1 MQSARTVCSKCGSG
15 CGCCEEQAHHRL
27 ADRRETVLVDRPAV
41 TFVVHQDGPGYL
53 RQQPTAYGPRIVFR
67 SQVRSNDLLGK
78 TYPMEPPIAS
88 HVVPGLDDT
97 CRRPVM
103 PQSQEERNQP
113 LNSFLASPMMQTPL
127 FAIVAEMNGTLLET
141 MATAQKEWAN
151 FVDRR
156 IKEDVAVLRQLMQCR
171 SPADMHRV
179 YSDYFETAFEQY
191 QEQSAR
197 VARRGQS
204 IAEHLAETVDNR
216 KEAARSRH

>member
-1 MQSARTVCSKCGSG
+1 
-15 CGCCEEQAHHRL
+15 
-27 ADRRETVLVDRPAV
+27 
-41 TFVVHQDGPGYL
+41 
-53 RQQPTAYGPRIVFR
+53 
-67 SQVRSNDLLGK
+67 
-78 TYPMEPPIAS
+78 
-88 HVVPGLDDT
+88 
-97 CRRPVM
+97 M

-156 IKEDVAVLRQLMQCR
+156 IKEDVTVLRQLMQCR

-197 VARRGQS
+197 VVQRGQS

>member
-1 MQSARTVCSKCGSG
+1 
-15 CGCCEEQAHHRL
+15 
-27 ADRRETVLVDRPAV
+27 
-41 TFVVHQDGPGYL
+41 
-53 RQQPTAYGPRIVFR
+53 
-67 SQVRSNDLLGK
+67 
-78 TYPMEPPIAS
+78 
-88 HVVPGLDDT
+88 
-97 CRRPVM
+97 M

-113 LNSFLASPMMQTPL
+113 QNSFLASPIMQTPL

-191 QEQSAR
+191 QEQSAS
-197 VARRGQS
+197 G
-204 IAEHLAETVDNR
+204 
-216 KEAARSRH
+216 AARAIHCGASRRNGRQQKRGRSLGVGRAQGAGAPGERTTSARGEVYLPPGGKYFGSREAYGLTNTKPGTTLFELALCPIGNVMG

>member
-1 MQSARTVCSKCGSG
+1 M
-15 CGCCEEQAHHRL
+15 L
-27 ADRRETVLVDRPAV
+27 
-41 TFVVHQDGPGYL
+41 
-53 RQQPTAYGPRIVFR
+53 
-67 SQVRSNDLLGK
+67 
-78 TYPMEPPIAS
+78 
-88 HVVPGLDDT
+88 
-97 CRRPVM
+97 
-103 PQSQEERNQP
+103 
-113 LNSFLASPMMQTPL
+113 QTPL

-197 VARRGQS
+197 VVQRGQS
-204 IAEHLAETVDNR
+204 IAEHLAETGDNR